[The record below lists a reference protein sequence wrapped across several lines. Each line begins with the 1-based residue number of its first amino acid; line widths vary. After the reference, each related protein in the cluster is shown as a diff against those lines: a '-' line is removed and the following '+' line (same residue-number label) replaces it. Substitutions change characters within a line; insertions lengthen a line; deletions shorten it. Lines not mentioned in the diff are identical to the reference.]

1 MKFRAFTAAACGC
14 CLLFILPACTTA
26 RKGLTY
32 LAGAG
37 AGAATGH
44 HFSDGDP
51 LWTAAGVVG
60 GTALAAG
67 ANALGDAETKKAKEE
82 GYAAGQGDAVRQHY
96 WMLQRNQQ
104 NSRDSEYGTENTYNI
119 TIPPGTDIYGVR
131 RVARDATVRIIE

>member
-1 MKFRAFTAAACGC
+1 MKIRALTAACGC
-14 CLLFILPACTTA
+14 CLLPALSSCTTA

-32 LAGAG
+32 IAGAG
-37 AGAATGH
+37 AGAAAGY

-51 LWTAAGVVG
+51 FWTAGGAVG

-67 ANALGDAETKKAKEE
+67 ANALGDAEVKKAKDE

-104 NSRDSEYGTENTYNI
+104 SSSESEYGTENTYNI
-119 TIPPGTDIYGVR
+119 TIPPGIDAYGVR
-131 RVARDATVRIIE
+131 RVSRDATVRIIE

>member
-1 MKFRAFTAAACGC
+1 MNIPVLAAACGFFLIAGLSSC
-14 CLLFILPACTTA
+14 ATA

-32 LAGAG
+32 VAGAG
-37 AGAATGH
+37 AGAAAGY

-51 LWTAAGVVG
+51 LWTAAGAVG

-67 ANALGDAETKKAKEE
+67 ANALGDAEVQKAKDE

-104 NSRDSEYGTENTYNI
+104 NSREAEYGTENTYNI
-119 TIPPGTDIYGVR
+119 TIPPGTDAYGVR